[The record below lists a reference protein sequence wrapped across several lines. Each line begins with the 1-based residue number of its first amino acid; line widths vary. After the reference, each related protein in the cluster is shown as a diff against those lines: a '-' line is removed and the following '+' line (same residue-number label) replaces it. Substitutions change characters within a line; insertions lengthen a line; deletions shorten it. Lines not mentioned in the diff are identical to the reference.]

1 MEDEM
6 PQLSPDDPELVA
18 CGCSRHRGTAGPFFD
33 AEIALE
39 AGKES

>member
-1 MEDEM
+1 M
-6 PQLSPDDPELVA
+6 PQLPPDDPELAA
-18 CGCSRHRGTAGPFFD
+18 CDRSRRRGTAGAFFD